1 MIAGIIVELGPW
13 SWIVLGCV
21 LLALEI
27 VLPGFFLLWIGLAAL
42 VTGAL
47 SLFPGA
53 LTLILWDASWWTWQ
67 VQVVVFLVLAVVFA
81 YGGSRLMRPRR
92 DDSDQPLLNRRSEQ
106 LVGKVATLTEP
117 IRDGHGRVR
126 IGDTMWRVTGPDLPA
141 GTQVRVKAATATDL
155 ELVVEPV

>member
-1 MIAGIIVELGPW
+1 
-13 SWIVLGCV
+13 
-21 LLALEI
+21 
-27 VLPGFFLLWIGLAAL
+27 
-42 VTGAL
+42 
-47 SLFPGA
+47 
-53 LTLILWDASWWTWQ
+53 
-67 VQVVVFLVLAVVFA
+67 
-81 YGGSRLMRPRR
+81 MRPRR